1 MKHKSLSIASK
12 TIVPVMVLLI
22 LVVSILII
30 SMTNTIK
37 KSWHQNEL
45 TTIEHQTLI
54 VMKNI
59 QNDID
64 KTAKIAN
71 SVINLNS
78 SLQKTFKNTNP
89 RDFSEIVCN
98 NAINQLKADYIAV
111 YDPQLNLISPQEFA
125 GDSSLKEAVVQAAKG
140 NQYSGIVLSDDKTK
154 SIAVTAIPLKV
165 NGQIVTILEVG
176 IDCSKQ
182 EELDDYPK
190 TVGCE
195 ISYIYDNKIFS
206 SSIEGRKGNT
216 ISTEVYEKLKNGQ
229 RWEGLIEVRGED
241 YTAVYWPYPGVEGF
255 SLFIGKNVEMMNKV
269 TRSIGLGI
277 FYMEVIVNI
286 LVFLFLIFL
295 ITFMILKPLKRTN
308 DAIAGLSTGDADLT
322 YRLPVHGNDELAQ
335 LAKGVN
341 KFIEL
346 LQSMMK
352 QIQENSNSINDV
364 ILELGSSSQET
375 ASATTEI
382 MANIESV
389 KNQAKNQSNAVTNAN
404 SIIEESNTSRKHLQT
419 NVIAQTSDITE
430 SSAAIEEMIGNINSV
445 TNSTGKMSHAFND
458 LAHLISEGSTNVVAC
473 SNVIAQVEEKSKILN
488 DANNTIKSISSQTNL
503 LAMNAMIESAHAGEA
518 GKGFAVVADEIR
530 KLAENSGSQAKAIE
544 ENIKEISNLI
554 NEGGRLAN
562 LSQESF
568 TVINNQVNIV
578 DPIVSQISNAMDEQ
592 SAGSSQIL
600 EALANMKNESVTVD
614 DSCKELERGIEEI
627 KNDMVAVS
635 EISSTILGS
644 MDEMAAGSGQISKAT
659 QQVSELALKT
669 KDAMET
675 INQLIGKFKV

>member
-1 MKHKSLSIASK
+1 MKHKSLSIAVK
-12 TIVPVMVLLI
+12 TIVPVMVLLTLVATI
-22 LVVSILII
+22 LVLSP
-30 SMTNTIK
+30 SNTIK
-37 KSWHQNEL
+37 KSWYKNEL
-45 TTIEHQTLI
+45 QTIEHQTLI

-59 QNDID
+59 QNDIN
-64 KTAKIAN
+64 KTVQIAN
-71 SVINLNS
+71 SAINLNS
-78 SLQKTFKNTNP
+78 TLQRTFRNTNP
-89 RDFSEIVCN
+89 RDISEIVCN

-111 YDPQLNLISPQEFA
+111 YDPQLNLLSPQKLA

-140 NQYSGIVLSDDKTK
+140 NQYSGIVLSDDKSK
-154 SIAVTAIPLKV
+154 SIAVTAIPQKV
-165 NGQIVTILEVG
+165 NGQIVTILEAG
-176 IDCSKQ
+176 IVCSKQ

-229 RWEGLIEVRGED
+229 RWEGIIDVRGED
-241 YTAVYWPYPGVEGF
+241 YTAIYWPYPGVEGF
-255 SLFIGKNVEMMNKV
+255 SLFIGINIEMMNKV
-269 TRSIGLGI
+269 TRSIGTGI
-277 FYMEVIVNI
+277 FFMEAIANI
-286 LVFLFLIFL
+286 LVFIFFTLL
-295 ITFMILKPLKRTN
+295 ITFIILKPLKRTN

-322 YRLPVHGNDELAQ
+322 YRLPVNGNDELAQ

-346 LQSMMK
+346 LQTMMK

-389 KNQAKNQSNAVTNAN
+389 KNQAKNQSNAVTNTN
-404 SIIEESNTSRKHLQT
+404 SIIDESNTSMKHLQT
-419 NVIAQTSDITE
+419 NVVAQTSDITE

-445 TNSTGKMSHAFND
+445 TNSTGKMTHAFND

-473 SNVIAQVEEKSKILN
+473 SKVIAQVEEKSKILN

-530 KLAENSGSQAKAIE
+530 KLAEQSSEQSKTINDNLKELSSSIELVSSNTKEVQNKFQIIYDLAQTVMKQENVIKNAMTEQAEGNKQVLDAIKHINATSSEVKDGSVEMVTGSETIVNEMTNLTDVTKNINNEMTGMASSIQGITAAI
-544 ENIKEISNLI
+544 NNISNSTEQNLVQMSSLSEQMEEFLI
-554 NEGGRLAN
+554 
-562 LSQESF
+562 
-568 TVINNQVNIV
+568 
-578 DPIVSQISNAMDEQ
+578 
-592 SAGSSQIL
+592 
-600 EALANMKNESVTVD
+600 
-614 DSCKELERGIEEI
+614 
-627 KNDMVAVS
+627 
-635 EISSTILGS
+635 
-644 MDEMAAGSGQISKAT
+644 
-659 QQVSELALKT
+659 
-669 KDAMET
+669 
-675 INQLIGKFKV
+675 

>member
-1 MKHKSLSIASK
+1 MKIKSLSIAVK
-12 TIVPVMVLLI
+12 TIVPIMFLLI
-22 LVVSILII
+22 LVATILII
-30 SMTNTIK
+30 SPTSAIK

-45 TTIEHQTLI
+45 QTVEHQTLI

-71 SVINLNS
+71 SAINLNS
-78 SLQKTFKNTNP
+78 TLQRTFRNTNP
-89 RDFSEIVCN
+89 RDISQIVCN

-111 YDPQLNLISPQEFA
+111 YDPQLNLLSPQEIA

-195 ISYIYDNKIFS
+195 ISYIYDNKIFR

-216 ISTEVYEKLKNGQ
+216 ISTEVYEKLKNNEK
-229 RWEGLIEVRGED
+229 WEGVLDVRGED

-255 SLFIGKNVEMMNKV
+255 SLFIGSNVEMMNQV
-269 TRSIGLGI
+269 TKTIGSGI
-277 FYMEVIVNI
+277 FAMECIANLSVLIIFAI
-286 LVFLFLIFL
+286 LFTLI
-295 ITFMILKPLKRTN
+295 ILRPLKRTN
-308 DAIAGLSTGDADLT
+308 KAIEELSTGDADLT
-322 YRLPVHGNDELAQ
+322 YRIPVKGNDELAQ

-352 QIQENSNSINDV
+352 QIQENSNDINDV
-364 ILELGSSSQET
+364 ILELGSSSQQT

-389 KNQAKNQSNAVTNAN
+389 KNQAKNQANAVLNTNT
-404 SIIEESNTSRKHLQT
+404 IIQESNTSMNKLEH
-419 NVIAQTSDITE
+419 NVVAQTSDITE

-445 TNSTGKMSHAFND
+445 SNSTGKMSHAFSD
-458 LAHLISEGSTNVVAC
+458 LAHLITEGSTNVVAC
-473 SNVIAQVEEKSKILN
+473 SQVISQVEEKSKILN
-488 DANNTIKSISSQTNL
+488 EANNTIKSISSQTNL

-530 KLAENSGSQAKAIE
+530 KLAENSGTQAKAIE

-568 TVINNQVNIV
+568 AVINNQVQIV

-592 SAGSSQIL
+592 TAGSSQIL
-600 EALANMKNESVTVD
+600 EALSNMKSESVTVD
-614 DSCKELERGIEEI
+614 DSCKELDSGINKI
-627 KNDMVAVS
+627 KDDMLAVS